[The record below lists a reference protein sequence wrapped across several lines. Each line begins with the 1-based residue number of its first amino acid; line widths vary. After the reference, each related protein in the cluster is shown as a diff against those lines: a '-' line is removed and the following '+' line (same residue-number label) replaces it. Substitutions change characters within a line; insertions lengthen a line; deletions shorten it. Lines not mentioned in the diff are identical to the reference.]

1 MSGKSKSDDVTR
13 IAIVNKDRCKPKKCN
28 QECKLLC
35 PVNKTGK
42 RCVVASSEGNKTAM
56 ISEKLC
62 IGCDICVKKCPFD
75 AIRIINLP
83 SSLDSQVSYRYGINS
98 FKLHRIPIP
107 KPGQV
112 LGLVG
117 ENGIGKSTALGI
129 LAGNIKPN
137 FGDLKNLDPDWE
149 EIVQHY
155 RGTEIQAYF
164 MKLKEGEI
172 KAAHK
177 VQYVDAIIKTDKRI
191 DTLATI
197 FQKRK
202 KKAPELYNRAIQMM
216 ELENLLERQL
226 GNLSGGELQ
235 RFSLA
240 YVAMQ
245 NANIY
250 LIDEPSSYL
259 DIKQR
264 LTAGKLIRS
273 LVEKD
278 LDKYCVVVEHD
289 LAVLD
294 YLSDYT
300 SLLYGKAGV
309 FGIISMPATVREGI
323 NIFLSGY
330 IPAEN
335 MRFRDEALKFQVTE
349 STEEEQEQEQTSSK
363 APEKSRIQVY
373 PAMEICFN
381 ILKSSDSDSDSS
393 SNDVENDPNVANRVL
408 DAATVPTDT
417 NDISSNSALY
427 TKQKAKDFNFRLRVE
442 AGHFEYSK
450 ITLLLGENGTGKSTL
465 IKALVGNVQP
475 TSIDGILPTLPFSL
489 KPQTIAPTFKG
500 TVQELFLSRI
510 AETYNHSGFQD
521 DVVKPMDIK
530 HLLERKVTQ
539 LSGGELQ
546 RVALILALGKP
557 ADVYLIDEPSAY
569 LDASQRLV
577 CAKIIKRFIV
587 NTKKACF
594 VVEHDFLM
602 ALYLADS
609 VIVFTGTPGVD
620 AVACKPCG
628 INQGFNTFLSIIQVT
643 FRRDPENLRPRVNK
657 LNSAKDREQKIN
669 GQYFTNFIDDA

>member
-1 MSGKSKSDDVTR
+1 MSGKSKSDEVTR

-75 AIRIINLP
+75 AIKIINLP

-98 FKLHRIPIP
+98 FKLHRVPIP

-137 FGDLKNLDPDWE
+137 FGDLKNLEPDWE

-164 MKLKEGEI
+164 MKLKDGEI

-177 VQYVDAIIKTDKRI
+177 VQYVDAITKTDKRV

-202 KKAPELYNRAIQMM
+202 KKAPELYNRVVQMM

-235 RFSLA
+235 RFALA

-245 NANIY
+245 NTAIY

-264 LTAGKLIRS
+264 LTAGRLIRS

-309 FGIISMPATVREGI
+309 FGIISMPSSVREGI

-330 IPAEN
+330 LPSEN
-335 MRFRDEALKFQVTE
+335 MRFRDEALKFQVAD
-349 STEEEQEQEQTSSK
+349 SAEEEAEQATAKGS
-363 APEKSRIQVY
+363 EKSRIQTY
-373 PAMEICFN
+373 PAMEIRFS
-381 ILKSSDSDSDSS
+381 ILKSSASDIDSDS
-393 SNDVENDPNVANRVL
+393 VEDDPNIANRVL
-408 DAATVPTDT
+408 DAAAVLADNDDIVPTST
-417 NDISSNSALY
+417 LY
-427 TKQKAKDFNFRLRVE
+427 DKQKARDFSFRLRIE

-465 IKALVGNVQP
+465 IKALVGAIQP
-475 TSIDGILPTLPFSL
+475 VSVEGLLPTLPFSL
-489 KPQTIAPTFKG
+489 KPQTIAPSFKG

-521 DVVKPMDIK
+521 DVVKPLDIK
-530 HLLERKVTQ
+530 HLLDRKVTQ

-577 CAKIIKRFIV
+577 CAKVIKRFVI

-609 VIVFTGTPGVD
+609 VVVFTGTPGVD

-628 INQGFNTFLSIIQVT
+628 VTQGFNKFLSIIQVT

-669 GQYFTNFIDDA
+669 GQYFTNFVDDA

>member
-1 MSGKSKSDDVTR
+1 MSGKSKSDEVTR

-75 AIRIINLP
+75 AIKIINLP

-98 FKLHRIPIP
+98 FKLHRVPIP

-137 FGDLKNLDPDWE
+137 FGDLKNLEPDWE

-164 MKLKEGEI
+164 MKLKDGEI

-177 VQYVDAIIKTDKRI
+177 VQYVDAITKTDKRV

-202 KKAPELYNRAIQMM
+202 KKAPELYNRVVQMM

-235 RFSLA
+235 RFALA

-245 NANIY
+245 NTAIY

-264 LTAGKLIRS
+264 LTAGRLIRS

-309 FGIISMPATVREGI
+309 FGIISMPSSVREGI

-330 IPAEN
+330 LPSEN
-335 MRFRDEALKFQVTE
+335 MRFRDEALKFQVTD
-349 STEEEQEQEQTSSK
+349 SAEEEAEQATAKGS
-363 APEKSRIQVY
+363 EKSRIQTY
-373 PAMEICFN
+373 PAMEIRFS
-381 ILKSSDSDSDSS
+381 ILKSSASDIDSDS
-393 SNDVENDPNVANRVL
+393 VEDDPNIANRVL
-408 DAATVPTDT
+408 DAAAVPADNDDIVPTST
-417 NDISSNSALY
+417 LY
-427 TKQKAKDFNFRLRVE
+427 DKQKARDFSFRLRIE

-465 IKALVGNVQP
+465 IKALVGAIQP
-475 TSIDGILPTLPFSL
+475 VSVEGLLPTLPFSL
-489 KPQTIAPTFKG
+489 KPQTIAPSFKG

-521 DVVKPMDIK
+521 DVVKPLDIK
-530 HLLERKVTQ
+530 HLLDRKVTQ

-577 CAKIIKRFIV
+577 CAKVIKRFVI

-609 VIVFTGTPGVD
+609 VVVFTGTPGVD

-628 INQGFNTFLSIIQVT
+628 VTQGFNKFLSIIQVT

-669 GQYFTNFIDDA
+669 GQYFTNFVDDS

>member
-1 MSGKSKSDDVTR
+1 MSGKSKSDEVTR

-75 AIRIINLP
+75 AIKIINLP

-98 FKLHRIPIP
+98 FKLHRVPIP

-137 FGDLKNLDPDWE
+137 FGDLKNLEPDWE

-164 MKLKEGEI
+164 MKLKDGEI

-177 VQYVDAIIKTDKRI
+177 VQYVDAITKTDKRV

-202 KKAPELYNRAIQMM
+202 KKAPELYNRVVQMM

-235 RFSLA
+235 RFALA

-245 NANIY
+245 NTAIY

-264 LTAGKLIRS
+264 LTAGRLIRS

-309 FGIISMPATVREGI
+309 FGIISMPSSVREGI

-330 IPAEN
+330 LPSEN
-335 MRFRDEALKFQVTE
+335 MRFRDEALKFQVTD
-349 STEEEQEQEQTSSK
+349 SAEEEAEQATAKGS
-363 APEKSRIQVY
+363 EKSRIQTY
-373 PAMEICFN
+373 PAMEIRFS
-381 ILKSSDSDSDSS
+381 ILKSSASDIDSDS
-393 SNDVENDPNVANRVL
+393 VEDDPNIANRVL
-408 DAATVPTDT
+408 DAAAVPADNDDIVPTST
-417 NDISSNSALY
+417 LY
-427 TKQKAKDFNFRLRVE
+427 DKQKARDFSFRLRIE

-465 IKALVGNVQP
+465 IKALVGAIQP
-475 TSIDGILPTLPFSL
+475 VSVEGLLPTLPFSL
-489 KPQTIAPTFKG
+489 KPQTIAPSFKG

-521 DVVKPMDIK
+521 DVVKPLDIK
-530 HLLERKVTQ
+530 HLLDRKVTQ

-577 CAKIIKRFIV
+577 CAKVIKRFVI

-609 VIVFTGTPGVD
+609 VVVFTGTPGVD

-628 INQGFNTFLSIIQVT
+628 VTQGFNKFLSIIQVT
-643 FRRDPENLRPRVNK
+643 FRRDPENLRPKVNK

-669 GQYFTNFIDDA
+669 GQYFANFVDDS

>member
-1 MSGKSKSDDVTR
+1 MSGKSKSDEVTR

-75 AIRIINLP
+75 AIKIINLP

-98 FKLHRIPIP
+98 FKLHRVPIP

-137 FGDLKNLDPDWE
+137 FGDLKNLEPDWE

-164 MKLKEGEI
+164 MKLKDGEI

-177 VQYVDAIIKTDKRI
+177 VQYVDAITKTDKRI

-202 KKAPELYNRAIQMM
+202 KKAPELYNRVVQMM

-235 RFSLA
+235 RFALA

-245 NANIY
+245 NTAIY

-264 LTAGKLIRS
+264 LTAGRLIRS

-309 FGIISMPATVREGI
+309 FGIISMPSSVREGI

-330 IPAEN
+330 LPSEN
-335 MRFRDEALKFQVTE
+335 MRFRDEALKFQVTD
-349 STEEEQEQEQTSSK
+349 SAEEEAEQATAKGS
-363 APEKSRIQVY
+363 EKSRIQTY
-373 PAMEICFN
+373 PAMEIRFS
-381 ILKSSDSDSDSS
+381 ILKSSASDIDSDS
-393 SNDVENDPNVANRVL
+393 VEDDPNIANRVL
-408 DAATVPTDT
+408 DAAAVPADNDDIVPTST
-417 NDISSNSALY
+417 LY
-427 TKQKAKDFNFRLRVE
+427 DKQKARDFSFRLRIE

-465 IKALVGNVQP
+465 IKALVGAIQP
-475 TSIDGILPTLPFSL
+475 VSVEGLLPTLPFSL
-489 KPQTIAPTFKG
+489 KPQTIAPSFKG

-521 DVVKPMDIK
+521 DVVKPLDIK
-530 HLLERKVTQ
+530 HLLDRKVTQ

-577 CAKIIKRFIV
+577 CAKVIKRFVI

-609 VIVFTGTPGVD
+609 VVVFTGTPGVD

-628 INQGFNTFLSIIQVT
+628 VTQGFNKFLSIIQVT

-669 GQYFTNFIDDA
+669 GQYFTNFVDDS

>member
-1 MSGKSKSDDVTR
+1 MSGKSKSDEVTR

-75 AIRIINLP
+75 AIKIINLP

-98 FKLHRIPIP
+98 FKLHRVPIP

-137 FGDLKNLDPDWE
+137 FGDLKNLEPDWE

-164 MKLKEGEI
+164 MKLKDGEI

-177 VQYVDAIIKTDKRI
+177 VQYVDAITKTDKRV

-202 KKAPELYNRAIQMM
+202 KKAPELYNRVVQMM

-235 RFSLA
+235 RFALA

-245 NANIY
+245 NTAIY

-264 LTAGKLIRS
+264 LTAGRLIRS

-309 FGIISMPATVREGI
+309 FGIISMPSSVREGI

-330 IPAEN
+330 LPSEN
-335 MRFRDEALKFQVTE
+335 MRFRDEALKFQVTD
-349 STEEEQEQEQTSSK
+349 SAEEEAEQATAKGS
-363 APEKSRIQVY
+363 EKSRIQTY
-373 PAMEICFN
+373 PAMEIRFS
-381 ILKSSDSDSDSS
+381 ILKSSASDIDSDS
-393 SNDVENDPNVANRVL
+393 VEDDPNIADRVL
-408 DAATVPTDT
+408 DAAAVPTD
-417 NDISSNSALY
+417 NDDMVSTSTLY
-427 TKQKAKDFNFRLRVE
+427 DKQKARDFSFRLRIE

-465 IKALVGNVQP
+465 IKALVGAIQP
-475 TSIDGILPTLPFSL
+475 VSVEGLLPTLPFSL
-489 KPQTIAPTFKG
+489 KPQTIAPSFKG

-521 DVVKPMDIK
+521 DVVKPLDIK
-530 HLLERKVTQ
+530 HLLDRKVTQ

-577 CAKIIKRFIV
+577 CAKVIKRFVI

-609 VIVFTGTPGVD
+609 VVVFTGTPGVD

-628 INQGFNTFLSIIQVT
+628 VTQGFNKFLSIIQVT

-669 GQYFTNFIDDA
+669 GQYFTNFVDDA

>member
-1 MSGKSKSDDVTR
+1 MSGKSKSDEVTR

-75 AIRIINLP
+75 AIKIINLP

-98 FKLHRIPIP
+98 FKLHRVPIP

-137 FGDLKNLDPDWE
+137 FGDLKNLEPDWE

-164 MKLKEGEI
+164 MKLKDGEI

-177 VQYVDAIIKTDKRI
+177 VQYVDAITKTDKRV

-202 KKAPELYNRAIQMM
+202 KKAPELYNRVVQMM

-235 RFSLA
+235 RFALA

-245 NANIY
+245 NTAIY

-264 LTAGKLIRS
+264 LTAGRLIRS

-309 FGIISMPATVREGI
+309 FGIISMPSSVREGI

-330 IPAEN
+330 LPSEN
-335 MRFRDEALKFQVTE
+335 MRFRDEALKFQVTD
-349 STEEEQEQEQTSSK
+349 SAEEEAEQATAKGS
-363 APEKSRIQVY
+363 EKSRIQTY
-373 PAMEICFN
+373 PAMEIRFS
-381 ILKSSDSDSDSS
+381 ILKSSASDIDSDS
-393 SNDVENDPNVANRVL
+393 VEDDPNIANRVL
-408 DAATVPTDT
+408 DAAAVPADNDDMVPTST
-417 NDISSNSALY
+417 LY
-427 TKQKAKDFNFRLRVE
+427 DKQKARDFSFRLRIE

-465 IKALVGNVQP
+465 IKALVGAIQP
-475 TSIDGILPTLPFSL
+475 VSVEGLLPTLPFSL
-489 KPQTIAPTFKG
+489 KPQTIAPSFKG

-521 DVVKPMDIK
+521 DVVKPLDIK
-530 HLLERKVTQ
+530 HLLDRKVTQ

-577 CAKIIKRFIV
+577 CAKVIKRFVI

-609 VIVFTGTPGVD
+609 VVVFTGTPGVD

-628 INQGFNTFLSIIQVT
+628 VTQGFNKFLSIIQVT

-669 GQYFTNFIDDA
+669 GQYFTNFVDDS

>member
-1 MSGKSKSDDVTR
+1 MSGKSKSDEVTR

-75 AIRIINLP
+75 AIKIINLP

-98 FKLHRIPIP
+98 FKLHRVPIP

-137 FGDLKNLDPDWE
+137 FGDLKNLEPDWE

-164 MKLKEGEI
+164 MKLKDGEI

-177 VQYVDAIIKTDKRI
+177 VQYVDAITKTDKRV

-202 KKAPELYNRAIQMM
+202 KKAPELYNRVVQMM

-235 RFSLA
+235 RFALA

-245 NANIY
+245 NTAIY

-264 LTAGKLIRS
+264 LTAGRLIRS

-278 LDKYCVVVEHD
+278 LDKYCVIVEHD

-309 FGIISMPATVREGI
+309 FGIISMPSSVREGI

-330 IPAEN
+330 LPSEN
-335 MRFRDEALKFQVTE
+335 MRFRDEALKFQVTD
-349 STEEEQEQEQTSSK
+349 SAEEEAEQATAKGS
-363 APEKSRIQVY
+363 EKSRIQTY
-373 PAMEICFN
+373 PAMEIRFS
-381 ILKSSDSDSDSS
+381 ILKSSASDIDSDS
-393 SNDVENDPNVANRVL
+393 VEDDPNIANRVL
-408 DAATVPTDT
+408 DAAAVPADNDDIVPTST
-417 NDISSNSALY
+417 LY
-427 TKQKAKDFNFRLRVE
+427 DKQKARDFSFRLRIE

-465 IKALVGNVQP
+465 IKALVGAIQP
-475 TSIDGILPTLPFSL
+475 VSVEGLLPTLPFSL
-489 KPQTIAPTFKG
+489 KPQTIAPSFKG

-521 DVVKPMDIK
+521 DVVKPLDIK
-530 HLLERKVTQ
+530 HLLDRKVTQ

-577 CAKIIKRFIV
+577 CAKVIKRFVI

-609 VIVFTGTPGVD
+609 VVVFTGTPGVD

-628 INQGFNTFLSIIQVT
+628 VTQGFNKFLSIIQVT

-669 GQYFTNFIDDA
+669 GQYFTNFVDDS

>member
-1 MSGKSKSDDVTR
+1 MSGKSKSDEVTR
-13 IAIVNKDRCKPKKCN
+13 IAIVNKERCKPKKCN

-98 FKLHRIPIP
+98 FKLHRVPIP

-164 MKLKEGEI
+164 MKLKDGEI

-177 VQYVDAIIKTDKRI
+177 VQYVDAITKTDKRI

-202 KKAPELYNRAIQMM
+202 KKTPELYNRVVQMM

-235 RFSLA
+235 RFALA

-245 NANIY
+245 NTAIY

-264 LTAGKLIRS
+264 LTAGRLIRS

-309 FGIISMPATVREGI
+309 FGIISMPSSVREGI

-330 IPAEN
+330 LPSEN
-335 MRFRDEALKFQVTE
+335 MRFRDEALKFQVTDSVE
-349 STEEEQEQEQTSSK
+349 EEEQRDAKGS
-363 APEKSRIQVY
+363 EKSRIQTY
-373 PAMEICFN
+373 PAMEICFS
-381 ILKSSDSDSDSS
+381 ITKSNGSNSDSDF
-393 SNDVENDPNVANRVL
+393 VEDDPDVANRVL
-408 DAATVPTDT
+408 DTAVIPTDT
-417 NDISSNSALY
+417 NDVVPTSTLY
-427 TKQKAKDFNFRLRVE
+427 DKQKARDFSFRLRVE

-465 IKALVGNVQP
+465 IKALVGAVQP
-475 TSIDGILPTLPFSL
+475 VAVEGFLPTLPFSL
-489 KPQTIAPTFKG
+489 KPQTIAPSFKG

-521 DVVKPMDIK
+521 DVVKPLDIK

-577 CAKIIKRFIV
+577 CAKVIKRFVI

-609 VIVFTGTPGVD
+609 VVVFTGMPGVD

-628 INQGFNTFLSIIQVT
+628 VTQGFNKFLSIIQVT

-657 LNSAKDREQKIN
+657 LNSAKDREQKIS
-669 GQYFTNFIDDA
+669 GQYFTNFTDDT